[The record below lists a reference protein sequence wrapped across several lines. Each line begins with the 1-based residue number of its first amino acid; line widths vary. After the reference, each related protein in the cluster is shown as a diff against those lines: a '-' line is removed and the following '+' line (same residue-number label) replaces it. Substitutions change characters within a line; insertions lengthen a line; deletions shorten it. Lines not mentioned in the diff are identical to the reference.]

1 MYRPGSEFLDC
12 THCDR
17 EDNGVFAHFVE
28 VCKNS
33 NMKDIHDRN
42 TYHRL
47 LCHESLDIYS
57 IGFQTSTFRYS
68 RRRLNQFYLNRGM
81 KMRDG
86 LKHGERPLPVFFP
99 TPFPRLNVL
108 LDLTLTIPRRE
119 MIPNNRIILEF
130 YLG

>member
-1 MYRPGSEFLDC
+1 MYRTGSEFLDC

-17 EDNGVFAHFVE
+17 VDNGVFAHFVE

-33 NMKDIHDRN
+33 NMKDMHDKN

-47 LCHESLDIYS
+47 LCHQSLDIYN
-57 IGFQTSTFRYS
+57 IGFQTSIFLVTREDNKS
-68 RRRLNQFYLNRGM
+68 ILNRGM

-99 TPFPRLNVL
+99 TSFPRLNVL